1 MTEVTN
7 LMLGVFTDVKTGGLQ
22 IMTAAVGL
30 GVVFVGGKWLWGKT
44 RQWLANV

>member
-7 LMLGVFTDVKTGGLQ
+7 LMLGVFTDVKSSGLQ

>member
-1 MTEVTN
+1 MAEVTA
-7 LMLGVFTDVKTGGLQ
+7 LMLDVFSQVKTGGIA

-44 RQWLANV
+44 KQWLSKV